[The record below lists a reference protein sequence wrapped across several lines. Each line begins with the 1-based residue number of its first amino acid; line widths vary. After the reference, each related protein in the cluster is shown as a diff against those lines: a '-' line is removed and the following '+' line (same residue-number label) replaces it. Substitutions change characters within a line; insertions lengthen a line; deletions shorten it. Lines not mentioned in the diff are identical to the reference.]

1 LARVKAGISPIVFC
15 GYSDGPRTKGGA
27 AGAEPGRAAC
37 YVEAPVFVLR
47 WMGRLLAVPLVWAG
61 ELIGW
66 VAPAAAGSLYTIAWW
81 LGGDGQVAGMAL
93 ASASKTQGDVAA
105 LAMAIGWMQRRPRPE
120 IAAMGGL
127 TALQLGRIEIAQ
139 QMLEAGRQIG
149 TDRDG
154 LLELLEWLLVTATGD
169 GKAVQELAG
178 RLEMRRDLPPVLARQ
193 VLTTQLWE
201 AIQHQRFD
209 EARQRAEHLLM
220 IEDVPQA
227 EMALWALDKREGD
240 VVGAEM
246 HLRQARL
253 EPSHKLSFQILGNIS
268 IGFLEEARALLA
280 QLRKLDPDRAASMQ
294 AMLSWPQEPA
304 R

>member
-1 LARVKAGISPIVFC
+1 VF
-15 GYSDGPRTKGGA
+15 
-27 AGAEPGRAAC
+27 
-37 YVEAPVFVLR
+37 FVR
-47 WMGRLLAVPLVWAG
+47 WIGRLLAVPLVWTG
-61 ELIGW
+61 QLVGW
-66 VAPAAAGSLYTIAWW
+66 VAPPAAGALYGIAWW
-81 LGGDGQVAGMAL
+81 LSGDGQIAAMAL
-93 ASASKTQGDVAA
+93 KSASKTHGDLAA
-105 LAMAIGWMQRRPRPE
+105 LAMAIGWMQKRPRPQ
-120 IAAMGGL
+120 IAAIGGL
-127 TALQLGRIEIAQ
+127 TALQLGRIEIAR
-139 QMLEAGRQIG
+139 QMLQAGQQVG

-169 GKAVQELAG
+169 GKAVQDLAC
-178 RLEMRRDLPPVLARQ
+178 RLEKRRDLPPLLARQ

-209 EARQRAEHLLM
+209 EARQRAEHLLT

-240 VVGAEM
+240 VQGAEM

-253 EPSHKLSFQILGNIS
+253 EPSHKISFQILGNIS

-280 QLRKLDPDRAASMQ
+280 QLQQVDPGRAASMR
-294 AMLSWPQEPA
+294 AMLAWPQEPA

>member
-1 LARVKAGISPIVFC
+1 M
-15 GYSDGPRTKGGA
+15 
-27 AGAEPGRAAC
+27 
-37 YVEAPVFVLR
+37 FVLR
-47 WMGRLLAVPLVWAG
+47 WMGKLLAVPLVWTG
-61 ELIGW
+61 QLIDW
-66 VAPAAAGSLYTIAWW
+66 VAPPTAGTLYTIAWW
-81 LGGDGQVAGMAL
+81 LGGDGRVAGMAL
-93 ASASKTQGDVAA
+93 ASASKTQGDMTA

-139 QMLEAGRQIG
+139 QMLEAGQRVG

-154 LLELLEWLLVTATGD
+154 MLELLEWLLVTATGD
-169 GKAVQELAG
+169 GQAVQELAG
-178 RLEMRRDLPPVLARQ
+178 RLEARRDLPPVLARQ
-193 VLTTQLWE
+193 VLTTRLWE
-201 AIQHQRFD
+201 AVQHQRFD

-227 EMALWALDKREGD
+227 EMALWALDKREGE
-240 VVGAEM
+240 VAGAEM
-246 HLRQARL
+246 HLRQAHL

-268 IGFLEEARALLA
+268 IGCVEEARALLA
-280 QLRKLDPDRAASMQ
+280 QLQKMDPGRAANMQ